1 MAKRLVKT
9 GNSLAVVLDKALL
22 AKTGIDENTRLEIS
36 TDGEVIVLSPVRS
49 SKRTSKL
56 KKVIDRAHTD
66 YSGAFERLAK

>member
-9 GNSLAVVLDKALL
+9 GNSLAVALDKALL
-22 AKTGIDENTRLEIS
+22 KKTGIDEKTKIEIS

-56 KKVIDRAHTD
+56 KKVIDRAHAD
-66 YSGAFERLAK
+66 FSGAFDRLAK